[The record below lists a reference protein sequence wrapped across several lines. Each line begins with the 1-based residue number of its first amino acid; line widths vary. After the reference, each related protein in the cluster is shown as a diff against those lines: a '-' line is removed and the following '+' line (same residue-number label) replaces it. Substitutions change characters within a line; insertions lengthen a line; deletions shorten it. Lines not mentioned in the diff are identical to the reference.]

1 MAGASDVVPGAPVW
15 LFKSS
20 RECEFRSNMAKA
32 LNKAL
37 NKGLNPACW
46 ILRLQGPED
55 KDLKT

>member
-1 MAGASDVVPGAPVW
+1 MAGASDVVPGVPVW

-20 RECEFRSNMAKA
+20 RDCEFRSNMAKA
-32 LNKAL
+32 LNKS
-37 NKGLNPACW
+37 LNPACW